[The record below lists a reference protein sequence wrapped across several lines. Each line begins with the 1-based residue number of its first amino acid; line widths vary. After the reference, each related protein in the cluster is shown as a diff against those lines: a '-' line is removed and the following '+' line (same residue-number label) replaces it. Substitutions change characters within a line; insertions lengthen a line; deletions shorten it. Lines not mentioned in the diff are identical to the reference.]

1 MCSTRLDLGQVDF
14 RLASPSKSGKLIGM
28 MRGCGNAAK
37 ETPTRAFG
45 WKSWLFLVGLVAAV
59 FLVYQPAW
67 HGGYL
72 FDDNQHVTRPELRS
86 LHGLHRIW
94 FEIGTFDRYYP
105 LLDSL
110 FWFQHRLWGDALGYH
125 LVNLALHSAAA
136 ILMLLILRR
145 LKVPGAYLA
154 AAIFALHPVNV
165 ESVAWISELKNTLSG
180 VFFLSAIFVYLR
192 FDQTRKLTWYFCA
205 FGLFGLA
212 LLSKTTAVM
221 LPAVLPVILWWQR
234 GRLSLKKDLL
244 PLIPF
249 FLCSAIAGLLTIWVE
264 RNLAGAV
271 SELANLTL
279 VERGLIAGRAIWF
292 YLGKLIWPVNL
303 MLVYPRWQIS
313 SGAGWQYLFPVAVGI
328 LLALVW
334 RLRRWSRGPVA
345 GILFFVITLF
355 PLLGFLNLNF
365 FRYSFVADHFQ
376 YLASLGIITL
386 FSAGA
391 TLLLRRKL
399 MGQISGVALV
409 AVLAGLSWQQS
420 RMYADSEPLYR
431 TTIERNHES
440 WLAHNNLG
448 IALMEHGQEAEAM
461 AEYHAALRIKPDYAE
476 AHNNLGVILLRRGQ
490 EAEAMAE
497 YQMALRIKPDY
508 AVAHN
513 NLGLVLV
520 DRGQITEAIEQYQTA
535 LKIKPDYIEA
545 RWNLK
550 IAEIIR
556 SKQPSN

>member
-1 MCSTRLDLGQVDF
+1 MS
-14 RLASPSKSGKLIGM
+14 
-28 MRGCGNAAK
+28 GCGNATK
-37 ETPTRAFG
+37 ETPTGAFG
-45 WKSWLFLVGLVAAV
+45 WKSWLFVVGLVVAV

-72 FDDNQHVTRPELRS
+72 FDDNQHVTRLELRS
-86 LHGLHRIW
+86 WHGLHRIW

-110 FWFQHRLWGDALGYH
+110 FWFQHRLWGDATLGYH
-125 LVNLALHSAAA
+125 LVNLALHSAVA
-136 ILMLLILRR
+136 ILVLFILRR

-154 AAIFALHPVNV
+154 AAIFALHPVHV
-165 ESVAWISELKNTLSG
+165 ESVAWISEFKNTLSG
-180 VFFLSAIFVYLR
+180 VFFLSAILVYLR
-192 FDQTRKLTWYFCA
+192 FDQTRKLAWYFGA
-205 FGLFGLA
+205 LGLFGLA

-221 LPAVLPVILWWQR
+221 LPAVLPVVLWWQC
-234 GRLSLKKDLL
+234 GRLSWKKNLL

-249 FLCSAIAGLLTIWVE
+249 FLCSAIAGMLTIWVE

-279 VERGLIAGRAIWF
+279 IERGLIAGRAIWF
-292 YLGKLIWPVNL
+292 YLGKLVWPVNL

-313 SGAGWQYLFPVAVGI
+313 SGAWWQYLLPVAVGMF
-328 LLALVW
+328 LALLW
-334 RLRRWSRGPVA
+334 WLRRWSRGPVA
-345 GILFFVITLF
+345 GFLFFAITLF
-355 PLLGFLNLNF
+355 PLLGFLNVNF

-391 TLLLRRKL
+391 TLLLRRKVI
-399 MGQISGVALV
+399 GKISGVALV
-409 AVLAGLSWQQS
+409 IVLAVLSWQQS
-420 RMYADSEPLYR
+420 RMYADSETLYR
-431 TTIERNHES
+431 TTIERNHKC

-448 IALMEHGQEAEAM
+448 IALMERGQITEAT
-461 AEYHAALRIKPDYAE
+461 AEYQTALKIKPDYAE

-490 EAEAMAE
+490 EAEAIME
-497 YQMALRIKPDY
+497 YQTALRIKPDY

-513 NLGLVLV
+513 NLGLILV
-520 DRGQITEAIEQYQTA
+520 DRGQIAEAIEQYQTA
-535 LKIKPDYIEA
+535 LKIKPDYAEA
-545 RWNLK
+545 RRNLE

-556 SKQPSN
+556 RKQP

>member
-1 MCSTRLDLGQVDF
+1 
-14 RLASPSKSGKLIGM
+14 

-72 FDDNQHVTRPELRS
+72 FDDIIHITRPDLRS
-86 LHGLHRIW
+86 VQGLSRIW
-94 FEIGTFDRYYP
+94 FNVECLDRYYP
-105 LLDSL
+105 VLDSA
-110 FWFQHRLWGDALGYH
+110 FWFQYRLWGDATLGYH
-125 LVNLALHSAAA
+125 LVTLMLHAVVA
-136 ILMLLILRR
+136 ILVFLILRR
-145 LKVPGAYLA
+145 LKVSGAHLA
-154 AAIFALHPVNV
+154 AAVFALHPVMV

-180 VFFLSAIFVYLR
+180 VFFFGAILIYLH
-192 FDQTRKLTWYFCA
+192 FDQTRKVSWYFCA
-205 FGLFGLA
+205 LGLFVLA
-212 LLSKTTAVM
+212 LLSKTTTVM
-221 LPAVLPVILWWQR
+221 LPVVLPVIIWWQQ
-234 GRLSLKKDLL
+234 GRLSWKKDFL

-249 FLCSAIAGLLTIWVE
+249 FLFSGMAGLLTVWIGH
-264 RNLAGAV
+264 NFGIV
-271 SELANLTL
+271 SELSNLTMI
-279 VERGLIAGRAIWF
+279 ERGLSAGRAIWF
-292 YLGKLIWPVNL
+292 YLAKLIWPVNL
-303 MLVYPRWQIS
+303 MLVYPRWQIN
-313 SGAGWQYLFPVAVGI
+313 SGAWWQYLLPVAVGM
-328 LLALVW
+328 LLALLW
-334 RLRRWSRGPVA
+334 WLRRWSRGPVA
-345 GILFFVITLF
+345 GFLFFVITLF
-355 PLLGFLNLNF
+355 PLLGFLNVNF

-391 TLLLRRKL
+391 TLLLRRKVI
-399 MGQISGVALV
+399 GQISGVALV
-409 AVLAGLSWQQS
+409 FVLAGLSWQQS
-420 RMYADSEPLYR
+420 RMYADSETLYR
-431 TTIERNHES
+431 TTIDRNPEC

-490 EAEAMAE
+490 EMEAMAE
-497 YQMALRIKPDY
+497 YQTALKIKPDY

-513 NLGLVLV
+513 NLGLILV
-520 DRGQITEAIEQYQTA
+520 DRGQIAEAIEQYQNA

>member
-1 MCSTRLDLGQVDF
+1 M
-14 RLASPSKSGKLIGM
+14 
-28 MRGCGNAAK
+28 
-37 ETPTRAFG
+37 
-45 WKSWLFLVGLVAAV
+45 
-59 FLVYQPAW
+59 
-67 HGGYL
+67 
-72 FDDNQHVTRPELRS
+72 
-86 LHGLHRIW
+86 
-94 FEIGTFDRYYP
+94 
-105 LLDSL
+105 
-110 FWFQHRLWGDALGYH
+110 
-125 LVNLALHSAAA
+125 
-136 ILMLLILRR
+136 
-145 LKVPGAYLA
+145 
-154 AAIFALHPVNV
+154 
-165 ESVAWISELKNTLSG
+165 
-180 VFFLSAIFVYLR
+180 
-192 FDQTRKLTWYFCA
+192 
-205 FGLFGLA
+205 
-212 LLSKTTAVM
+212 
-221 LPAVLPVILWWQR
+221 
-234 GRLSLKKDLL
+234 
-244 PLIPF
+244 
-249 FLCSAIAGLLTIWVE
+249 E

-303 MLVYPRWQIS
+303 MLIYPRWQIS

-490 EAEAMAE
+490 EMEAMAE
-497 YQMALRIKPDY
+497 YQTALKIKPDY

-520 DRGQITEAIEQYQTA
+520 DRGQITEAIEQYQIA
-535 LKIKPDYIEA
+535 LKIKPDYVEA
-545 RWNLK
+545 RRNLA

-556 SKQPSN
+556 RKQQ